1 MYVIT
6 TDGIPYNGLIKS
18 ETEEDIVL
26 LKEESGEIEEVTIAK
41 SDIEEMKK
49 QDVSIMPGNIAE
61 LLSVQDFY
69 GIVSFLQSLK

>member
-18 ETEEDIVL
+18 ETEEEIVL

-41 SDIEEMKK
+41 SEIQEMKNRMFRLC
-49 QDVSIMPGNIAE
+49 QEILVRC
-61 LLSVQDFY
+61 
-69 GIVSFLQSLK
+69 